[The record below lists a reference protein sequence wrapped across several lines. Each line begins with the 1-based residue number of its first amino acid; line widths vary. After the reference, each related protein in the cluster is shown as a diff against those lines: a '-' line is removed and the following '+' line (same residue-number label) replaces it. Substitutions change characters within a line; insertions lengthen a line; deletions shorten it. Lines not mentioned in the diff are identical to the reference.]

1 MSTGHISHCIAHC
14 SALISR
20 SSKEQTQKGHHFLFH
35 FVRRLQPPVRSCC
48 RLHCGIS
55 PLAHNCVSARS
66 MSGRREGARGKKV
79 PVGIDRTKTCMTDGG
94 TTEERSGEGPFSSC
108 LRTGG
113 DGSVSIAIHAKPGAK
128 QAAITGPRGEEAP
141 GVSRVGRE
149 VPREGGAGGGLV
161 RASSPGGATQSMPA
175 HELISAAGGVQGRFG
190 PRSGLSGGL
199 VATQI
204 WFLCSL
210 KSVRFCFM

>member
-128 QAAITGPRGEEAP
+128 QAAITDLG
-141 GVSRVGRE
+141 SRVG
-149 VPREGGAGGGLV
+149 VAIDAPAREGEANSALLELMAQVLGVRKRQVSLGLGGKSREKVVLV
-161 RASSPGGATQSMPA
+161 
-175 HELISAAGGVQGRFG
+175 E
-190 PRSGLSGGL
+190 GLSVQAVREAL
-199 VATQI
+199 
-204 WFLCSL
+204 L
-210 KSVRFCFM
+210 KACQPTS